1 MTEKFTL
8 YDDSKY
14 ENHATNELP
23 LASKNMSKKEE
34 KAKEYIPIAFEKQY
48 NSHLDSDDIRMAFEA
63 GWDSS
68 IENVECIAKW
78 NDAKRTLPEF
88 NEDNNAV
95 ICIADDNYVS
105 LQRGKLAD
113 KTKLWCWLSD
123 ILPVAIL

>member
-1 MTEKFTL
+1 
-8 YDDSKY
+8 
-14 ENHATNELP
+14 
-23 LASKNMSKKEE
+23 MSKKEE
-34 KAKEYIPIAFEKQY
+34 LAKQY
-48 NSHLDSDDIRMAFEA
+48 SFNIPSEIYNTLETDADRLLWKSETERAFEA

-68 IENVECIAKW
+68 IKNIKFVAKW

-95 ICIADDNYVS
+95 ICVTNDNYVS

-123 ILPVAIL
+123 ILPITIL